1 LVTVKPLPADSR
13 DDPDEVDMALIDSLV
28 GYNLRRAAA
37 RQRERFRNV
46 FSPYDIRPVQLTAL
60 TIILR
65 NDRLGQ
71 SALGKA
77 MDIKRANVVKLLD
90 ELQQRGLIERKPAT
104 RDRRAYDVHL
114 TPKGKK
120 LTRELLAVH
129 EKLEANLAL
138 SLGCEELKELVKL
151 LRKFRT
157 VDPAPDLT

>member
-1 LVTVKPLPADSR
+1 MTVEALPSDVR
-13 DDPDEVDMALIDSLV
+13 DDTDDVDMSLIDSLV

-60 TIILR
+60 TIILH

-71 SALGKA
+71 SALGRA
-77 MDIKRANVVKLLD
+77 LDVKRANVVKLLD
-90 ELQQRGLIERKPAT
+90 ELQERGLIERKPST

-114 TPKGKK
+114 TRKGKK

-129 EKLEANLAL
+129 EKLEADLAL
-138 SLGCEELKELVKL
+138 SLGYNELEELVKL
-151 LRKFRT
+151 LRKFRA
-157 VDPAPDLT
+157 VDSEPDLS

>member
-1 LVTVKPLPADSR
+1 MADKPPGSGSR
-13 DDPDEVDMALIDSLV
+13 DDSDEVDMSLIDSLV

-60 TIILR
+60 TVILH

-71 SALGKA
+71 SSLGKA
-77 MDIKRANVVKLLD
+77 LDVKRANVVKLLD
-90 ELQQRGLIERKPAT
+90 ELQERGLIERKPSV

-114 TPKGKK
+114 TPKGRK

-129 EKLEANLAL
+129 EKLEADLAR
-138 SLGCEELKELVKL
+138 SLGSDALKRLVKL
-151 LRKFRT
+151 LREFRS
-157 VDPAPDLT
+157 VDPEPDLS

>member
-1 LVTVKPLPADSR
+1 
-13 DDPDEVDMALIDSLV
+13 
-28 GYNLRRAAA
+28 
-37 RQRERFRNV
+37 
-46 FSPYDIRPVQLTAL
+46 
-60 TIILR
+60 
-65 NDRLGQ
+65 
-71 SALGKA
+71 
-77 MDIKRANVVKLLD
+77 
-90 ELQQRGLIERKPAT
+90 
-104 RDRRAYDVHL
+104 VHL